1 MLPPKPTLSLHAA
14 LPIYPVIED
23 ANPPTACTV
32 GPFARLRPGS
42 ELAQAAHVGN
52 FVEMKK
58 ARLGKGSKAGHL
70 SYLGDA
76 EIGDNVNIGAG
87 TITCNYDG
95 ANKFKTVIGDDV
107 FVGSDTQL
115 VAPVNVAPGTT
126 IAAGTTVMRDVP
138 QAGLVYNRKEQNHKA
153 DWQRPVKKK

>member
-1 MLPPKPTLSLHAA
+1 MAR
-14 LPIYPVIED
+14 D
-23 ANPPTACTV
+23 CTV

-42 ELAQAAHVGN
+42 VLADKAHVGN

-58 ARLGKGSKAGHL
+58 ATLGIGSKAGHL

-76 EIGDNVNIGAG
+76 EIGNDVNIGAG

-95 ANKFKTVIGDDV
+95 ANKFKTVIGDEV

-115 VAPVNVAPGTT
+115 VAPVT
-126 IAAGTTVMRDVP
+126 IGKGATVGAGTTVTKDVGDNELVISRVR
-138 QAGLVYNRKEQNHKA
+138 QTQIAGWK
-153 DWQRPVKKK
+153 RPVKMKK